1 MAFADEL
8 ERNNE
13 KYVATFGDKVRARP
27 SFAPSDL
34 TSHRTSSLGHSDA
47 RSSSTSRPACRPPL
61 VRGTADPPLLPL
73 SPSPPL
79 FPLAAAPRTHTQGSL
94 PLPPAKHLAV
104 LSCMDAR
111 FDPFAALGLNE
122 GDAHHIR
129 NAGGRF
135 DPDAVRSLVI
145 SQSLLGTREVVVVH
159 HTGCGMLTFSQA
171 DVRGRLLSER
181 EGLSDEGRALARALE
196 THEFGDLEESVRE
209 DVERVRR
216 HPLVLEGTPVSGWV
230 YEVET
235 GRVRRVV

>member
-34 TSHRTSSLGHSDA
+34 TSHRTSSLEHSAA
-47 RSSSTSRPACRPPL
+47 RSSSTSRLASRTPL
-61 VRGTADPPLLPL
+61 ARATADPPLLPL

-79 FPLAAAPRTHTQGSL
+79 LLLLARHPRTQGSL

-111 FDPFAALGLNE
+111 FDPFAALGLHE

-145 SQSLLGTREVVVVH
+145 SQLLLGTREVIVVH
-159 HTGCGMLTFSQA
+159 HTGCGMLTFAQA
-171 DVRGRLLSER
+171 DVRGLLSER